1 MKTLV
6 TNKLNIMRTT
16 MIILL
21 AIGLVSLTSCNQK
34 ADTKA
39 MLENSETRTA
49 LFDSIASNH
58 NHMTEFIKN
67 MQGNDHAMQM
77 MQGNQMI
84 MGNMMQGQGI
94 QMMMNDSMMSI
105 NMMNSMMKD
114 GKMMNQMMQMM
125 HNEGMMSEDC
135 LNSSMKMMSDKGMNM
150 GNMHNN

>member
-1 MKTLV
+1 
-6 TNKLNIMRTT
+6 MRTT

-21 AIGLVSLTSCNQK
+21 TIGLVSLSSCNQK
-34 ADTKA
+34 TDPNT

-84 MGNMMQGQGI
+84 MGNMIQGQGM
-94 QMMMNDSMMSI
+94 QMMMNDSMMSM
-105 NMMNSMMKD
+105 NMMHAMMKD
-114 GKMMNQMMQMM
+114 GKMMNHMMQMM
-125 HNEGMMSEDC
+125 HNQGMMSEDC
-135 LNSSMKMMSDKGMNM
+135 MNSSMQMMSAQEMNM
-150 GNMHNN
+150 GDMHNNSN